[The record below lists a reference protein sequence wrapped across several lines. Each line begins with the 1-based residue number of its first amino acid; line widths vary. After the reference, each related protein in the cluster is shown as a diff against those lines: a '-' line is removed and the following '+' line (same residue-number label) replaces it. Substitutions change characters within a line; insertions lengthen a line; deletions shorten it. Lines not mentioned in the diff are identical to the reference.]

1 MRVAQQLY
9 EGIELPGEGSVGLIT
24 YMRTDSTRIDPEAQA
39 AARAYIQEQFGAAY
53 VPKAAK
59 QFKKGKGAQD
69 AHEAIRPTYVSR
81 HPDAMAAHMTAE
93 QAKLYRLVWQ
103 RFVASQMTSALYNV
117 VTVDILAGEYTF
129 RATGSTIKFD
139 GFLRVYSEGKD
150 EAKVEDE
157 DQPPLPPLTEEQILM
172 LLALTPKQSFTEPP
186 PRFTEAT
193 LVRMLEE
200 KGIGRPSTYAAII
213 STIQDRGYV
222 EIKEK
227 RFFPTSLGLGVTD
240 LLVKHFA
247 EVMEI
252 AFTAG
257 MELKLDHVE
266 EGDQDW
272 VQLMR
277 AFYGPFHALVIK
289 AGEEME
295 RVKIEPK
302 DAGQVCPNCGKPMV
316 VRSSRFGEFVGCSGY
331 PECKTII
338 RPEAAKVEAPC
349 PKCGGEVV
357 QKRSR
362 KGTIFYGCANYPKCD
377 FVAWGKPIGRD
388 CPDCG
393 QPLIENTFRGRP
405 SGIKCSNKDCAYKES
420 AHGKGKEHD
429 GSEDA
434 DAPADELAAAI

>member
-1 MRVAQQLY
+1 
-9 EGIELPGEGSVGLIT
+9 
-24 YMRTDSTRIDPEAQA
+24 
-39 AARAYIQEQFGAAY
+39 
-53 VPKAAK
+53 
-59 QFKKGKGAQD
+59 
-69 AHEAIRPTYVSR
+69 
-81 HPDAMAAHMTAE
+81 
-93 QAKLYRLVWQ
+93 
-103 RFVASQMTSALYNV
+103 
-117 VTVDILAGEYTF
+117 
-129 RATGSTIKFD
+129 
-139 GFLRVYSEGKD
+139 
-150 EAKVEDE
+150 
-157 DQPPLPPLTEEQILM
+157 
-172 LLALTPKQSFTEPP
+172 
-186 PRFTEAT
+186 
-193 LVRMLEE
+193 
-200 KGIGRPSTYAAII
+200 
-213 STIQDRGYV
+213 
-222 EIKEK
+222 
-227 RFFPTSLGLGVTD
+227 
-240 LLVKHFA
+240 
-247 EVMEI
+247 
-252 AFTAG
+252 
-257 MELKLDHVE
+257 
-266 EGDQDW
+266 
-272 VQLMR
+272 
-277 AFYGPFHALVIK
+277 
-289 AGEEME
+289 ME